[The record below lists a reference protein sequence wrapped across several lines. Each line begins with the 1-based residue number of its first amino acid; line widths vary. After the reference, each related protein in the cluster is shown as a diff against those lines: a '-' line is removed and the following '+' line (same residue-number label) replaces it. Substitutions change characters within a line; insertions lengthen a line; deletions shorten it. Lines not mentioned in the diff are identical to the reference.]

1 MEKTLKMKSKEND
14 VQTEIETYFQQISKA
29 LPREGRKTLLPD
41 IRAGVESYLA
51 ENPEAGID
59 DVVSYVGTPEDIAAE
74 YYSNLDGGEITGE
87 MKIGRKIVVIIL
99 LFVLAAAVIFGITLA
114 IMLIYNNC
122 FEHKMIKIS
131 SEVIT
136 GSDLSPVKSFGW
148 ICFR

>member
-14 VQTEIETYFQQISKA
+14 VQTEIETYFQQIAKA

-74 YYSNLDGGEITGE
+74 YYSNLDGGEITKE
-87 MKIGRKIVVIIL
+87 IKVGRKIAVIVLICL
-99 LFVLAAAVIFGITLA
+99 LIAALIFAAVIATD
-114 IMLIYNNC
+114 M
-122 FEHKMIKIS
+122 MISGNGYFVTETYVIS
-131 SEVIT
+131 T
-136 GSDLSPVKSFGW
+136 SDVTPTDLMYS
-148 ICFR
+148 

>member
-14 VQTEIETYFQQISKA
+14 VQTEIETSFQQIAKA

-74 YYSNLDGGEITGE
+74 YYSNLDGGEITKE
-87 MKIGRKIVVIIL
+87 IKVGRKIAVIVLICL
-99 LFVLAAAVIFGITLA
+99 LIAALIFAAVIATD
-114 IMLIYNNC
+114 M
-122 FEHKMIKIS
+122 MISGNGYFVTETYVIS
-131 SEVIT
+131 T
-136 GSDLSPVKSFGW
+136 SDVTPTDLMYS
-148 ICFR
+148 

>member
-14 VQTEIETYFQQISKA
+14 VQTEIETYFQQIAKA

-74 YYSNLDGGEITGE
+74 YYSNLDGGEITKE
-87 MKIGRKIVVIIL
+87 IKVGRKIAVIVLICL
-99 LFVLAAAVIFGITLA
+99 LIAALIFAAVIATDM
-114 IMLIYNNC
+114 MLSGNGY
-122 FEHKMIKIS
+122 FVTETYVIS
-131 SEVIT
+131 T
-136 GSDLSPVKSFGW
+136 SDVTPTDLMYS
-148 ICFR
+148 

>member
-74 YYSNLDGGEITGE
+74 YYSNLDGGEITKE
-87 MKIGRKIVVIIL
+87 IKVGRKIAVIVLICL
-99 LFVLAAAVIFGITLA
+99 LIAALIFAAVIATD
-114 IMLIYNNC
+114 M
-122 FEHKMIKIS
+122 MISGNGYFVTETYVIS
-131 SEVIT
+131 T
-136 GSDLSPVKSFGW
+136 SDVTPTDLMYS
-148 ICFR
+148 

>member
-1 MEKTLKMKSKEND
+1 MKSKEND
-14 VQTEIETYFQQISKA
+14 VQTEIETYFQQIAKA

-87 MKIGRKIVVIIL
+87 MKIGRKIAVIVLICL
-99 LFVLAAAVIFGITLA
+99 LIAALIFAAVIATD
-114 IMLIYNNC
+114 M
-122 FEHKMIKIS
+122 MISGNGYFVTETYVIS
-131 SEVIT
+131 T
-136 GSDLSPVKSFGW
+136 SDVTPTDLMYS
-148 ICFR
+148 

>member
-14 VQTEIETYFQQISKA
+14 VQTEIETYFQQIAKA

-74 YYSNLDGGEITGE
+74 YYSNLDGGEITKE
-87 MKIGRKIVVIIL
+87 IKVGRKIAVIVLICL
-99 LFVLAAAVIFGITLA
+99 LIAALIFAAVIATD
-114 IMLIYNNC
+114 M
-122 FEHKMIKIS
+122 MISGNGYFVTETYVIS
-131 SEVIT
+131 T
-136 GSDLSPVKSFGW
+136 SDVTPTDLMY
-148 ICFR
+148 R

>member
-14 VQTEIETYFQQISKA
+14 VQTEIETYFQQIAKA

-74 YYSNLDGGEITGE
+74 YYSNLDGGEITKE
-87 MKIGRKIVVIIL
+87 IKVGRKIAVIVLICL
-99 LFVLAAAVIFGITLA
+99 LIAALIFAAVIATDM
-114 IMLIYNNC
+114 MLSGNGY
-122 FEHKMIKIS
+122 FVTETYVIS
-131 SEVIT
+131 T
-136 GSDLSPVKSFGW
+136 SDVTPTDLMY
-148 ICFR
+148 R

>member
-14 VQTEIETYFQQISKA
+14 VQTEIETYFQQIAKA

-87 MKIGRKIVVIIL
+87 MKIGRKIAVIVLICL
-99 LFVLAAAVIFGITLA
+99 LIAALIFAAVIATD
-114 IMLIYNNC
+114 M
-122 FEHKMIKIS
+122 MISGNGYFVTETYVIS
-131 SEVIT
+131 T
-136 GSDLSPVKSFGW
+136 SDVTPTDLMY
-148 ICFR
+148 R